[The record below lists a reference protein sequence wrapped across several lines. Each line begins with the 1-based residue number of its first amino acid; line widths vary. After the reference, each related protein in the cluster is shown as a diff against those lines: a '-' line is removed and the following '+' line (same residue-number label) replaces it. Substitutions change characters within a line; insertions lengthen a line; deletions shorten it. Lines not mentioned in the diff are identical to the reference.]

1 VASES
6 DSNRRIFVAAL
17 RDFSEAC
24 EFPLLQEGC
33 PYAVATE
40 MATDGKTVLRRG
52 CGEECQDILRSEYRK
67 DAQSGNV
74 GDGLGIKR
82 IKNPRPRHASLGAL
96 PSFDARA
103 HYLSQS
109 ERLRKPLWSLGA
121 LLFGLKEL
129 STTAPWRYTTGSEAR
144 LSELREIVGLVE
156 SRGLQLDQHISR
168 SLRFAVVPSLSVALM
183 RSSAGS
189 EGVGDWR
196 KMLGIADDSRKI
208 SEDGAVPKYFYPL
221 YAWSLSAPLWEV
233 LAWQC
238 PSSEAAFQLR
248 LESVVEKGEA
258 ASDSARS
265 PHLLGSWVWERFT
278 QTYLEDWSQ
287 ASLCAEWEYIHRN
300 LEPPCVA
307 SEMKV
312 REVGRD
318 DLAQVM
324 AQRLSKNEGRP
335 TPARSNVYP
344 SVVVREFTHQLVS
357 PAAKAI
363 EEGRRS
369 EAANLFR
376 TVLAVDSTD
385 SDAHNNLAFC
395 LLPDDPRKS
404 LQHLDKSDEYSG
416 KRTAVSTVNR
426 MLALAVLGQRA
437 AVLNLAKDY
446 FDLDM
451 PESPAKIYPVT
462 TDESFVSY
470 LWNVDSVLSRAEP
483 SLDRVA
489 DIRSYAEYVL
499 SRVIHDNE
507 IAR

>member
-1 VASES
+1 M
-6 DSNRRIFVAAL
+6 AA
-17 RDFSEAC
+17 
-24 EFPLLQEGC
+24 
-33 PYAVATE
+33 
-40 MATDGKTVLRRG
+40 DGKTVLRRG

-82 IKNPRPRHASLGAL
+82 IKNPRPRHSSLGAL

-103 HYLSQS
+103 HYLSQC

-121 LLFGLKEL
+121 LLYGLKEL

-168 SLRFAVVPSLSVALM
+168 NIRFAVVPSLSIALM

-189 EGVGDWR
+189 VEVGDWR
-196 KMLGIADDSRKI
+196 KILGIADDSTKL
-208 SEDGAVPKYFYPL
+208 SEDGAAPTYFNAL

-238 PSSEAAFQLR
+238 PAFEPTSQLR
-248 LESVVEKGEA
+248 SETVVKYFDDASV
-258 ASDSARS
+258 SARS
-265 PHLLGSWVWERFT
+265 PQVLGSWVWERFT
-278 QTYLEDWSQ
+278 QTYLEDWSE

-307 SEMKV
+307 SELKG

-324 AQRLSKNEGRP
+324 AQRLSKNQVSR
-335 TPARSNVYP
+335 TPARSTVYP
-344 SVVVREFTHQLVS
+344 SVVVREFTRQLVV

-369 EAANLFR
+369 EAATLFR
-376 TVLAVDSTD
+376 TVLAVDTTD

-404 LQHLDKSDEYSG
+404 LQHLEKSDEFAG
-416 KRTAVSTVNR
+416 NPTPVSAVNR

-437 AVLNLAKDY
+437 AVVSVAKEC
-446 FDLDM
+446 FDLDL
-451 PESPAKIYPVT
+451 PNVSAKMYPVT
-462 TDESFVSY
+462 TDKSATTY

-489 DIRSYAEYVL
+489 DIRSYAEYLL